1 MNRKQFIESQGA
13 TCRNWTWSWSF
24 INHEERF
31 VIFGVWNV
39 HEEAG
44 RGLIFSEDWAMGRN
58 GKRSPSWPQSREHIR
73 LVEEE
78 GYRLTTFK
86 MIKAPDDPE
95 DPGAPWKIADF
106 TPQLQNR
113 QLQRIGGDWFSVSDV
128 DANWLPEEVGSEEAL
143 IEGATSTVL
152 VNRYERNA
160 AARAKCIAHYGIECL
175 ICGFDFES
183 KYGELGKGYIHV
195 HHIVPLA
202 QTRGEYEVDPIRDLL
217 PVCANCH
224 AMIHSARPDRTIDQ
238 IRASLQGTK
247 KGAEKPLEWTGHR

>member
-13 TCRNWTWSWSF
+13 TCSNWTWSWSF
-24 INHEERF
+24 VNNEDRF
-31 VIFGVWNV
+31 VIFGVWDV

-44 RGLIFSEDWAMGRN
+44 RGLIFSEDWERMRN

-73 LVEEE
+73 LIEEG

-86 MIKAPDDPE
+86 MAKAPDNPDDPE
-95 DPGAPWKIADF
+95 APWKIANF
-106 TPQLQNR
+106 TPELQNR
-113 QLQRIGGDWFSVSDV
+113 QLQRIGRDWFSVSDV
-128 DANWLPEEVGSEEAL
+128 AAKWLPEEVGSDDAL

-160 AARAKCIAHYGIECL
+160 AARSKCIAHYGVQCFV
-175 ICGFDFES
+175 CGFNFES
-183 KYGELGKGYIHV
+183 RYGELGKGYIHV

-202 QTRGEYEVDPIRDLL
+202 QTRGEYEVDPIKDLL

-224 AMIHSARPDRTIDQ
+224 AMIHSTRPERTVDQ
-238 IRASLQGTK
+238 IRSSLQDVSK
-247 KGAEKPLEWTGHR
+247 A